1 MTLSVTFCG
10 AAGGVTGSCYL
21 LRTPAGNFLIDCGMF
36 QGSKTVK
43 ELNYGPFPFDASDI
57 RAVLLTHA
65 HIDHSGLI
73 PKLVKAGFVGV
84 VFATEPTCDLLTYML
99 PDSGYIQET
108 EVDRLNRRNARRG
121 RPQVEPI
128 YTREDAEKALKRL
141 RPVEYHQWIE
151 IAPGFEVRYWD
162 AGHILGSASIEVRID
177 GEPGHKT
184 RHLLF
189 SGDIGTGEA
198 VFNDAPEGPSDVD
211 YLFVETTYG
220 DRQRVDMAAD
230 ERRTMLATEVREAL
244 IAGGNLVIP
253 SFAVARTQE
262 LLVDLAALFNS
273 GQLPKADVF
282 IDSPLA
288 QRATGVFARYLD
300 AQDARALNHPNFHMV
315 PDVEASI
322 QLARIKGG
330 AIILSASGMCDAG
343 RVRYHLKNNLWRP
356 ECTVLLV
363 GYQAAGS
370 LGRIL
375 LSGAKN
381 VRIHGDQIQVRAR
394 VRNLDIYSG
403 HADQQT
409 LLEWVKARLPV
420 HKAIFLT
427 HGENPARTTFRDLLI
442 ANDIP
447 AKLLS
452 SPSLDQTVVLRRGKD
467 NQPPITRRLGHDV
480 MSREDWHNDYAR
492 TLTALSEKLAALS
505 TNRQREKLLAKLTS
519 TIERS

>member
-21 LRTPAGNFLIDCGMF
+21 LRTPVGNFLIDCGMF
-36 QGSKTVK
+36 QGNKTVK

-73 PKLVKAGFVGV
+73 PKLVKAGFIGV
-84 VFATEPTCDLLTYML
+84 IFATQPTCDLLTYML

-121 RPQVEPI
+121 LPTVDPI

-141 RPVEYHQWIE
+141 RPVEYHEWVE
-151 IAPGFEVRYWD
+151 IVPGFEVRYWD
-162 AGHILGSASIEVRID
+162 AGHILGSASIEIKID
-177 GEPGHKT
+177 GEAGQKP

-198 VFNDAPEGPSDVD
+198 VFNEAPEGPADVD

-220 DRQRVDMAAD
+220 DRERVDVSAS
-230 ERRTMLATEVREAL
+230 ERRGLLANEIREAL
-244 IAGGNLVIP
+244 DVGGNLVIP

-273 GQLPKADVF
+273 GALPKADVF

-288 QRATGVFARYLD
+288 QRATGVFARYLPPED
-300 AQDARALNHPNFHMV
+300 AHALTHPNFHMV

-322 QLARIKGG
+322 QLDRIKKG

-343 RVRYHLKNNLWRP
+343 RVRYHLKNNLWRA

-375 LSGAKN
+375 LSGAKS

-394 VRNLDIYSG
+394 IRNLDIYSG
-403 HADQQT
+403 HADQKT
-409 LLEWVKARLPV
+409 LLDWVKGRLPV
-420 HKAIFLT
+420 HKKIFLT
-427 HGENPARTTFRDLLI
+427 HGENAARVTFQDLLH
-442 ANDIP
+442 ANDISP
-447 AKLLS
+447 KLLS
-452 SPSLDQTVVLRRGKD
+452 SPTLDETVILQRG
-467 NQPPITRRLGHDV
+467 QELQAPIAKRGGADA

-492 TLTALSEKLAALS
+492 TLTALSEKLAGLG
-505 TNRQREKLLAKLTS
+505 TNRDREKLLAKLGS
-519 TIERS
+519 LIDRA